1 MANLTYTVKE
11 TVTINGKVVGNE
23 IAKVVSGVNRY
34 QQYTMTVSYL
44 STTDI
49 AVFGA
54 TAEYGVIKNGDL
66 KYIRITNLDGTNF
79 ITVTPSE
86 TVGPTS
92 ASFVV
97 QPGGSFILTA
107 DTLNNNQIVVIRSL
121 ADTADC
127 EIEVFIGI
135 A

>member
-23 IAKVVSGVNRY
+23 IVKTVSGVNRY
-34 QQYTMTVSYL
+34 QQYTMTVPTA
-44 STTDI
+44 TT
-49 AVFGA
+49 ASVVEFGA
-54 TAEYGVIKNGDL
+54 SAEYGTVKDGDL
-66 KYIRITNLDGTNF
+66 EYIRITNLDGTNF
-79 ITVTPSE
+79 ISLSFGNGTTTV
-86 TVGPTS
+86 
-92 ASFVV
+92 SFSLEA
-97 QPGGSFILTA
+97 GGSFILTS
-107 DTLNNNQIVVIRSL
+107 DTLNSIQLDYIKGQ

>member
-23 IAKVVSGVNRY
+23 IAKTVSGVNRY
-34 QQYTMTVSYL
+34 QQFTMSIPTSGMIPVS
-44 STTDI
+44 I
-49 AVFGA
+49 FNA
-54 TAEYGVIKNGDL
+54 TAEYGVIEDGTL
-66 KYIRITNLDGTNF
+66 RYIRITNLDSSNF
-79 ITVTPSE
+79 ISLRFSY
-86 TVGPTS
+86 S
-92 ASFVV
+92 AVNADFRLDA
-97 QPGGSFILTA
+97 GGSFILTV
-107 DTLNNNQIVVIRSL
+107 DTLNANQLDSIKAQ